1 MKHFFIINLL
11 IFLINLI
18 FTYFNYKFSKLTEKS
33 SNKNWEILKKER
45 EERKLKIEKLDS
57 LIALLKTRKKGDN

>member
-1 MKHFFIINLL
+1 MRYFLIINLL

-45 EERKLKIEKLDS
+45 EERKLEIEKLDS
-57 LIALLKTRKKGDN
+57 LIALLKTRKK